1 MLEIAHGKRLVYK
14 EMRIVSIDDVK
25 PGMRLAQAIFRD
37 QDGKILLRPNVVL
50 KLSYIQK
57 IKDLKYQFVYI
68 MEPGDEEQDI
78 LNQELIKADTLYR
91 ARGVVKKYYNL
102 LKQNKNVD
110 IAEIK
115 DVIGDIVDQII
126 RNPNIVYNMVDIR
139 SHDNYTY
146 AHSVNVCVI
155 AVMVGVA
162 LNLNR
167 RQLETLGIGAILHD
181 IGKLQ
186 IDNKILNKPTKLE
199 PQESE
204 LVRRHARDGYELLR
218 KKANINFLASHIVF
232 QHHEREDGSGYP
244 RGLTGKRIHR
254 FAKIV
259 AVADTYD
266 AMTSNRAYH
275 KEITSL
281 QALEEIKQEVSRKFD
296 PAVVEAF
303 LRVVAPFPIGSTLVF
318 KNGEKAIVRS
328 VTKSECIVEVIEGPE
343 CGKTF
348 NLYHSPNVKVDK
360 VFLSC

>member
-1 MLEIAHGKRLVYK
+1 MK
-14 EMRIVSIDDVK
+14 
-25 PGMRLAQAIFRD
+25 LARAIFRD

-57 IKDLKYQFVYI
+57 IKDLKYQFIYI
-68 MEPGDEEQDI
+68 MEQGDNEQEI
-78 LNQELIKADTLYR
+78 VNQESIKEDTLFQ
-91 ARGVVKKYYNL
+91 ARGLVKKYFGL
-102 LKQNKNVD
+102 LKQNKSVD
-110 IAEIK
+110 IFEIK
-115 DVIGDIVDQII
+115 NVIGDIVDQII

-155 AVMVGVA
+155 SVMVGMA

-167 RQLETLGIGAILHD
+167 KQLETLGIGALMHD
-181 IGKLQ
+181 IGKIQ

-204 LVRRHARDGYELLR
+204 LIRRHAKDGYELLR
-218 KKANINFLASHIVF
+218 KKANINFLASHIVL

-244 RGLTGKRIHR
+244 RGLTGKRIHS
-254 FAKIV
+254 FSKIV

-281 QALEEIKQEVSRKFD
+281 QALEEIKQESARKYD

-303 LRVVAPFPIGSTLVF
+303 LQVVAPFPIGSTLIF
-318 KNGEKAIVRS
+318 KNGDKAVVKS
-328 VTKSECIVEVIEGPE
+328 VNRNECIVEVVGGPGS
-343 CGKTF
+343 GKTF
-348 NLYHSPNVKVDK
+348 NLYHYPNTKVDK
-360 VFLSC
+360 VYLDC

>member
-1 MLEIAHGKRLVYK
+1 
-14 EMRIVSIDDVK
+14 MRIVAIENVK
-25 PGMRLAQAIFRD
+25 PGMKLARAIFRE
-37 QDGKILLRPNVVL
+37 QDGKILLRPNIEL

-57 IKDLKYQFVYI
+57 IKDLKYQFIYI
-68 MEPGDEEQDI
+68 MEPGDEEQNIIDKEFI
-78 LNQELIKADTLYR
+78 KEDTLFHARGLIK
-91 ARGVVKKYYNL
+91 KYFSL
-102 LKQNKNVD
+102 LKQNKSID
-110 IAEIK
+110 ITEIK
-115 DVIGDIVDQII
+115 NVIGDIVDQII
-126 RNPNIVYNMVDIR
+126 INPNIVYNMIDIR

-167 RQLETLGIGAILHD
+167 RQLETLGIGAIMHD

-186 IDNKILNKPTKLE
+186 IDNRILNKPDKLE
-199 PQESE
+199 PEESE

-218 KKANINFLASHIVF
+218 KKASISFLTSHIVL

-254 FAKIV
+254 FSKIV

-275 KEITSL
+275 KEITSVK
-281 QALEEIKQEVSRKFD
+281 ALEEIKKEASRKFD

-303 LRVVAPFPIGSTLVF
+303 LQVVAPFPIGSTLILS
-318 KNGEKAIVRS
+318 NGEKAIVRS
-328 VTKSECIVEVIEGPE
+328 VTRSECLVEVIQGPG
-343 CGKTF
+343 CGRTF
-348 NLYHSPNVKVDK
+348 NLYICPDLKVDK